1 MTELNRELAIDAVD
15 TLNDLIG
22 DLVAG
27 TLVLLEYH
35 QRFEAEHIPLQK
47 MTAVQKMCLS
57 HLVLSFVKLL
67 EFWERCH
74 QIVPAEHRDDLKA
87 LNRILKKKGVEDFR
101 NKVAGHVWDRRLG
114 RPLRNS
120 EINARLEVLTDG
132 HLGEFLRWVNNLEG
146 NTYPRTVLSVVETI
160 RNSLMIKYKI
170 QPEEIIG
177 R

>member
-1 MTELNRELAIDAVD
+1 MTELNRDLAIDAVD

-27 TLVLLEYH
+27 TLVLLDYH
-35 QRFEAEHIPLQK
+35 QRYKAGHFVLQQ

-57 HLVLSFVKLL
+57 HLVLSFAKLL
-67 EFWERCH
+67 EFWDRCH

-87 LNRILKKKGVEDFR
+87 LNRILNQKGVKDFR
-101 NKVAGHVWDRRLG
+101 NKVAGHAWDTRLG

-120 EINARLEVLTDG
+120 EINARLEALTDG

-160 RNSLMIKYKI
+160 RDSLMTKYKI
-170 QPEEIIG
+170 QPQEIID